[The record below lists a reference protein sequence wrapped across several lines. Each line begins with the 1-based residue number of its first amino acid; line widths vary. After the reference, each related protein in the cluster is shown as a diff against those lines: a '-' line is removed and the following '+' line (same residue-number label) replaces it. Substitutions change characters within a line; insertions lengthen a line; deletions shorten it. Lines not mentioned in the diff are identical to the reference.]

1 MPEFDDS
8 FLFDCASFERKKW
21 KTHQLRFHPSAVVLK
36 SASNLDPFLDV
47 DFKKAPV
54 PAAPI
59 MRQECAGYVA
69 EVSNSS
75 ATLDSP
81 GLGRRT
87 AASRIKL
94 FGGSYSS
101 TYDVSQWER
110 QDRQEL
116 SKMPHGQPFLYKHL
130 PLDDHDET
138 SRYDN
143 GGSCTPA
150 TSTGS
155 SSIGLTS
162 TPVSSGRSSNSN
174 SSNSNGGSSV
184 TSTPTAGG
192 HDQAAGGNSSASVTP
207 GAPGSSGHKGSI
219 RGNKLARRARSFK
232 DDFLEKISQI
242 RTPTSTMTRS
252 HSPNSPRGGAGGS
265 GANAASYGSRKSTT
279 DEPAKPVQDLNYHV
293 RQVKNALTHFKDVIL
308 KNKLEMLPGNG
319 TVVLESIAN
328 VHTALQSYTLNE
340 HSSAFINATNHVHV
354 SLGNL
359 LKLCDEVLLTKEG
372 DDCPSLSKENVK
384 EVVELVENAVN
395 NLVNLANEKLS
406 DRKAIGA
413 GGSGGPGTGVGGTA
427 AGHSAGGPSSNTL
440 QRPTV
445 DVVSQRTSLPDIPL
459 TPRERDILE
468 QTSLKTVRASH
479 STESI
484 LRDSSPPPPPKPPL
498 PDRSQEPPPPLPP
511 KRKSQHAKNH
521 SFHDTTTASSD
532 CASTDSTI
540 FQLGGG
546 PGSSAGGATGAGGS
560 IGLDRMSLRS
570 RSPEDNCSLLSAS
583 AGSLDSALN
592 HSREEDELRALTSC
606 SSHAS
611 ATAASLGGL
620 VILGAGASGCGT
632 QHWEEA
638 GDLAG
643 GLPQHSNNSLNR
655 NSNESGFE
663 SMYSLRVSR
672 DQHQQ
677 QQQQQMHMQYQST
690 AATVTTH
697 HHHQKS
703 ASSSSS
709 SSSYVHKSESI
720 VDGMAALVVASGK
733 AAVQQQHLQQH
744 HQAHVLHHQQHQQQ
758 QQHFHQKIDT
768 IITQASDDSS
778 AGPKG
783 TSEQPASATSLTSTV
798 TTSSSSSLSK
808 LLVHGPSI
816 DELGNDDVFPRTS
829 AGGAT
834 DRPPALPV
842 KTRSHSIK
850 RERHPSQYDNVDEV
864 DLERGSQDSF
874 GHFPMQSSPS
884 YLYSRQ
890 QMFHNLPSKHIS
902 LIEPRHMSRFQEE
915 PPPLPIKK
923 KHMFQSVAYSVMAY
937 MEIFGSATQ
946 NQSEFMRHSVHT
958 YNLAHSEQISTSST
972 TSNHSISHS
981 QTMSLSPSRIAPATV
996 SPPSSPNVSVK
1007 PPALPPKRQRINSK
1021 TPSIAST
1028 PPPSPKIFQDQQQH
1042 HHAQHHYHQQQAQA
1056 PNAINTSPS
1065 PSTSSL
1071 ASTQSGAGGKPSA
1084 VCNQTLDAKT
1094 PKVAQPP
1101 LAASAPE
1108 AESATASGSAASTS
1122 TTSTTLTNIAATTT
1136 TTTTISSVGD
1146 DGGAAAAGAAT
1157 EQCGIRYQSPNRR
1170 HPVGGQHAAD
1180 DDYLH
1185 LCDATT
1191 RAPISGDN
1199 LSASSSSAFP
1209 SSASN
1214 LNLAS
1219 TAGRGSGSTSQ
1230 HLVSVTNHS
1239 HSNNTSGSSS
1249 NNVESS
1255 SYLND
1260 SHNKGRTSSSSSGG
1274 QAVLPSSDAMIY
1286 EASTTPSPLPA
1297 GDAGDERTSNKD
1309 GDEVEVI
1316 LRRNN
1321 KNGMTMAMEQ
1331 QQQPLNLMEEL
1342 DVSNYLV
1349 FKKENEDG
1357 PDVKGGHPDALII
1370 HATRVQKNSD
1380 DDCLEDAYGE
1390 AFITTFRTFISPLDL
1405 IQKLSHR
1412 YTVYH
1417 CQMNDAKQKAAK
1429 ESFSLLVRVVNDLTT
1444 PDLSERLLVIL
1455 MNFDYQLVSAGH
1467 LTMAKLLR
1475 VKLIEKALIYKQKAS
1490 LTVPTLSSRALVAQP
1505 PTLLDLK
1512 SAEIAEQMT
1521 LLDAE
1526 LFQKIEIPEVLIWAQ
1541 EQCEERSPNLTRF
1554 TEHFNKMSYWARTQI
1569 LSQNDA
1575 KDREKH
1581 VIKFIKIMKHLR
1593 KINNYNSYLALL
1605 SALDS
1610 APIRRLEWHKTIT
1623 EGLKEYCALID
1634 SSSSFRAYRQALAET
1649 NPPCIPYIGLVLQ
1662 DLTFVHIGN
1671 PDLLPDGSTNFSKR
1685 WQQYHIVVNMKRFKK
1700 GSYPF
1705 KKNER
1710 IIGFFDNFEY
1720 YLDEDAMWQISET
1733 IKPRGSRKANV
1744 N

>member
-1 MPEFDDS
+1 MPM
-8 FLFDCASFERKKW
+8 
-21 KTHQLRFHPSAVVLK
+21 
-36 SASNLDPFLDV
+36 
-47 DFKKAPV
+47 
-54 PAAPI
+54 I
-59 MRQECAGYVA
+59 
-69 EVSNSS
+69 
-75 ATLDSP
+75 ATTRYET
-81 GLGRRT
+81 GGNCTT
-87 AASRIKL
+87 AK
-94 FGGSYSS
+94 
-101 TYDVSQWER
+101 
-110 QDRQEL
+110 
-116 SKMPHGQPFLYKHL
+116 
-130 PLDDHDET
+130 
-138 SRYDN
+138 
-143 GGSCTPA
+143 
-150 TSTGS
+150 S
-155 SSIGLTS
+155 SSNIGLTS
-162 TPVSSGRSSNSN
+162 TPVSSGR
-174 SSNSNGGSSV
+174 NSNGGTGSA
-184 TSTPTAGG
+184 TSIPTVGTAN
-192 HDQAAGGNSSASVTP
+192 DQNSSYSGSGTITTNTP

-242 RTPTSTMTRS
+242 RTPTNTMT
-252 HSPNSPRGGAGGS
+252 SPRSGS
-265 GANAASYGSRKSTT
+265 GTGSGSGNVGSYGSRKSTT
-279 DEPAKPVQDLNYHV
+279 DEPSKPVQDLNYHV

-340 HSSAFINATNHVHV
+340 QSTAFINATNHVYV

-406 DRKAIGA
+406 DRKAAVCVGNVIG
-413 GGSGGPGTGVGGTA
+413 GGAISSTSGT
-427 AGHSAGGPSSNTL
+427 SSNTL
-440 QRPTV
+440 QRPAV
-445 DVVSQRTSLPDIPL
+445 DLVSQRTSLPDIPL

-511 KRKSQHAKNH
+511 KRKSQHTKNH
-521 SFHDTTTASSD
+521 SFHDTTSSD
-532 CASTDSTI
+532 CNSTESTI
-540 FQLGGG
+540 FHV
-546 PGSSAGGATGAGGS
+546 GGASSVGIGSGGAGGIIGT

-592 HSREEDELRALTSC
+592 HSREEEELRALTSC

-611 ATAASLGGL
+611 APAASLGGL
-620 VILGAGASGCGT
+620 VMLGNSSGT
-632 QHWEEA
+632 QTWEESSN
-638 GDLAG
+638 LV
-643 GLPQHSNNSLNR
+643 GLPQNSNSSLNR

-672 DQHQQ
+672 DQQ
-677 QQQQQMHMQYQST
+677 QQQQQMIHYQSS
-690 AATVTTH
+690 AACAKT

-703 ASSSSS
+703 VSSSST
-709 SSSYVHKSESI
+709 SSSYMHKSESI
-720 VDGMAALVVASGK
+720 VDGITALVVTSGK
-733 AAVQQQHLQQH
+733 GSLQQQQQLHLQQQHQSQVQH
-744 HQAHVLHHQQHQQQ
+744 HHQQQ

-768 IITQASDDSS
+768 IITQASDEGTVDSRSIEQLACS
-778 AGPKG
+778 A
-783 TSEQPASATSLTSTV
+783 SLNSTV
-798 TTSSSSSLSK
+798 TTSGSSGLSK
-808 LLVHGPSI
+808 LLLHDVSI
-816 DELGNDDVFPRTS
+816 DEVGNDDVFPRSDGSTS
-829 AGGAT
+829 
-834 DRPPALPV
+834 DKPPALPV

-850 RERHPSQYDNVDEV
+850 RERQPSQYDNVDEV
-864 DLERGSQDSF
+864 DLERSTQDSF
-874 GHFPMQSSPS
+874 SNFPMQTSPS
-884 YLYSRQ
+884 YLCSRQ

-902 LIEPRHMSRFQEE
+902 LIEPRHMTRFQEE

-923 KHMFQSVAYSVMAY
+923 KHIMAY

-958 YNLAHSEQISTSST
+958 YNLAHSEHVSTSST
-972 TSNHSISHS
+972 TSNHSISLS
-981 QTMSLSPSRIAPATV
+981 QTMSLSPSRIAPTTV
-996 SPPSSPNVSVK
+996 SPPNSPNVSVK

-1028 PPPSPKIFQDQQQH
+1028 PPASPKIFQDQHQYMH
-1042 HHAQHHYHQQQAQA
+1042 HHYHQQPQQTTST
-1056 PNAINTSPS
+1056 IITSPS
-1065 PSTSSL
+1065 PSTSSFV
-1071 ASTQSGAGGKPSA
+1071 STQSGTGLKPTA
-1084 VCNQTLDAKT
+1084 VCNQTLDALT
-1094 PKVAQPP
+1094 SKVSQASLSPDTEASSKISNSN
-1101 LAASAPE
+1101 AASA
-1108 AESATASGSAASTS
+1108 
-1122 TTSTTLTNIAATTT
+1122 TTSSITTT
-1136 TTTTISSVGD
+1136 ATTISSAGD
-1146 DGGAAAAGAAT
+1146 GVVAAVAVTDQAA
-1157 EQCGIRYQSPNRR
+1157 YHSNSLNRR
-1170 HPVGGQHAAD
+1170 LDAEHTKIE

-1185 LCDATT
+1185 LCDATSKDP
-1191 RAPISGDN
+1191 AAGGVDSF
-1199 LSASSSSAFP
+1199 S

-1214 LNLAS
+1214 SNLVTS
-1219 TAGRGSGSTSQ
+1219 RSSGSSTS
-1230 HLVSVTNHS
+1230 VSVANHS
-1239 HSNNTSGSSS
+1239 HSNNNSGSSS
-1249 NNVESS
+1249 NKVESS

-1260 SHNKGRTSSSSSGG
+1260 SHNKGKTSSSSGG
-1274 QAVLPSSDAMIY
+1274 LSVLPSNDMIY
-1286 EASTTPSPLPA
+1286 ELSATPPA
-1297 GDAGDERTSNKD
+1297 DDNSDDRNNKD

-1321 KNGMTMAMEQ
+1321 KNGITILEQQ

-1349 FKKENEDG
+1349 FKKENEEG

-1380 DDCLEDAYGE
+1380 AYGE
-1390 AFITTFRTFISPLDL
+1390 AFITTFRTFISPLEL

-1490 LTVPTLSSRALVAQP
+1490 LTVQTLSSRALVAQP

-1649 NPPCIPYIGLVLQ
+1649 IPPCIPYIGLVLQ

-1733 IKPRGSRKANV
+1733 IKPRGSRKTNV

>member
-1094 PKVAQPP
+1094 PK
-1101 LAASAPE
+1101 
-1108 AESATASGSAASTS
+1108 
-1122 TTSTTLTNIAATTT
+1122 
-1136 TTTTISSVGD
+1136 
-1146 DGGAAAAGAAT
+1146 
-1157 EQCGIRYQSPNRR
+1157 
-1170 HPVGGQHAAD
+1170 
-1180 DDYLH
+1180 
-1185 LCDATT
+1185 
-1191 RAPISGDN
+1191 
-1199 LSASSSSAFP
+1199 
-1209 SSASN
+1209 
-1214 LNLAS
+1214 
-1219 TAGRGSGSTSQ
+1219 
-1230 HLVSVTNHS
+1230 
-1239 HSNNTSGSSS
+1239 
-1249 NNVESS
+1249 
-1255 SYLND
+1255 
-1260 SHNKGRTSSSSSGG
+1260 
-1274 QAVLPSSDAMIY
+1274 
-1286 EASTTPSPLPA
+1286 
-1297 GDAGDERTSNKD
+1297 
-1309 GDEVEVI
+1309 
-1316 LRRNN
+1316 
-1321 KNGMTMAMEQ
+1321 NGMTMAMEQ

>member
-21 KTHQLRFHPSAVVLK
+21 KTYNLRYHPSGVVLK
-36 SASNLDPFLDV
+36 SASNLDSFLHVNHQSDCEPSAGGS
-47 DFKKAPV
+47 DTLRKGFSG
-54 PAAPI
+54 
-59 MRQECAGYVA
+59 CARE
-69 EVSNSS
+69 EVIQSEASS
-75 ATLDSP
+75 RKNTRGKEDAYSFPSLKGHQTGSKM
-81 GLGRRT
+81 
-87 AASRIKL
+87 KL
-94 FGGSYSS
+94 FGGSNSS
-101 TYDVSQWER
+101 TYDVFQREQASQR
-110 QDRQEL
+110 VSTVPGVQQF
-116 SKMPHGQPFLYKHL
+116 QYKHQMDL
-130 PLDDHDET
+130 LADDDDA
-138 SRYDN
+138 SRYD
-143 GGSCTPA
+143 
-150 TSTGS
+150 STGYCTSGNS
-155 SSIGLTS
+155 SGNIGLTS
-162 TPVSSGRSSNSN
+162 TPVTSARNTSAASNS
-174 SSNSNGGSSV
+174 GGTGSA
-184 TSTPTAGG
+184 TSTPTIGG
-192 HDQAAGGNSSASVTP
+192 CNDQNSSGSGTNTITTP

-242 RTPTSTMTRS
+242 RTPTNTMTRS
-252 HSPNSPRGGAGGS
+252 HSPNSPRGGNGAGS
-265 GANAASYGSRKSTT
+265 GSGNSGGYGSRKSTT
-279 DEPAKPVQDLNYHV
+279 DEPSKPVQDLNYHV

-340 HSSAFINATNHVHV
+340 QSTAFINATNHVYV

-406 DRKAIGA
+406 DRKATASA
-413 GGSGGPGTGVGGTA
+413 GNVSVGGKMSCNASGT
-427 AGHSAGGPSSNTL
+427 SSNTL

-468 QTSLKTVRASH
+468 QTSLKTVRTSH

-521 SFHDTTTASSD
+521 SFHDTTSSD
-532 CASTDSTI
+532 CNSTDSTI
-540 FQLGGG
+540 FHLGGG
-546 PGSSAGGATGAGGS
+546 GSGGTGGTSGS

-611 ATAASLGGL
+611 APAASLGGL
-620 VILGAGASGCGT
+620 VMLGAATSI
-632 QHWEEA
+632 QPWEETA
-638 GDLAG
+638 NLA
-643 GLPQHSNNSLNR
+643 GLPQNSNNSLNR

-672 DQHQQ
+672 DQQ
-677 QQQQQMHMQYQST
+677 QQQQQMVQYQST
-690 AATVTTH
+690 AASVTTH

-720 VDGMAALVVASGK
+720 VDGMAAVVMTTGK
-733 AAVQQQHLQQH
+733 ASVQQQQQLHLQQH
-744 HQAHVLHHQQHQQQ
+744 HQSHVLHHQQQQQ

-768 IITQASDDSS
+768 IITQPSDE
-778 AGPKG
+778 GTTCLKG
-783 TSEQPASATSLTSTV
+783 TELACSASLTSTV
-798 TTSSSSSLSK
+798 TTSSSTSLSK
-808 LLVHGPSI
+808 LLVQAPSI
-816 DELGNDDVFPRTS
+816 DELGNDDVFPRPTGS
-829 AGGAT
+829 ST
-834 DRPPALPV
+834 DKPPALPV

-850 RERHPSQYDNVDEV
+850 RDRHPSQYDNVDEI
-864 DLERGSQDSF
+864 DLERSSQDSF
-874 GHFPMQSSPS
+874 GQCPMQNSPS
-884 YLYSRQ
+884 YLYNRQ

-923 KHMFQSVAYSVMAY
+923 KHIMAY

-958 YNLAHSEQISTSST
+958 YNLAHSEQVSTSST
-972 TSNHSISHS
+972 TSISHS

-996 SPPSSPNVSVK
+996 SPPNSPNISVK

-1028 PPPSPKIFQDQQQH
+1028 PPASPKIFQDQHYQL
-1042 HHAQHHYHQQQAQA
+1042 QHHYHQQQPVPAE
-1056 PNAINTSPS
+1056 INTSPS
-1065 PSTSSL
+1065 PSTSSIV
-1071 ASTQSGAGGKPSA
+1071 STQSGAGLKLSAACNQSLLDVKPS
-1084 VCNQTLDAKT
+1084 
-1094 PKVAQPP
+1094 KVSQGSHSPDVEVSAT
-1101 LAASAPE
+1101 SAPV
-1108 AESATASGSAASTS
+1108 TPTS
-1122 TTSTTLTNIAATTT
+1122 STTT
-1136 TTTTISSVGD
+1136 TTATIASAGDGVFTT
-1146 DGGAAAAGAAT
+1146 GAAT
-1157 EQCGIRYQSPNRR
+1157 KKNAYSNNSPNRR
-1170 HPVGGQHAAD
+1170 LDAEHPNTD

-1191 RAPISGDN
+1191 ENPATAAGV
-1199 LSASSSSAFP
+1199 LFC

-1214 LNLAS
+1214 KNLATNVTS
-1219 TAGRGSGSTSQ
+1219 RSGGSNT
-1230 HLVSVTNHS
+1230 LVSVVNHG
-1239 HSNNTSGSSS
+1239 HGNNSSGSSN

-1260 SHNKGRTSSSSSGG
+1260 SHSKGRTSSSSGG
-1274 QAVLPSSDAMIY
+1274 LSVLPASDTIY
-1286 EASTTPSPLPA
+1286 ESTSTTLPT
-1297 GDAGDERTSNKD
+1297 GDNNSKE

-1321 KNGMTMAMEQ
+1321 NKNGIAILE

-1380 DDCLEDAYGE
+1380 AYGE
-1390 AFITTFRTFISPLDL
+1390 AFITTFRTFISPLEL

-1417 CQMNDAKQKAAK
+1417 CQINDAKQKAAK

-1490 LTVPTLSSRALVAQP
+1490 LTIPTLSSRALVAQP

-1671 PDLLPDGSTNFSKR
+1671 PDLLPDGATNFSKR

-1733 IKPRGSRKANV
+1733 IKPRGSRKTNV

>member
-21 KTHQLRFHPSAVVLK
+21 KTHNLRCHHASGVVLK
-36 SASNLDPFLDV
+36 SASNLDPFLSVADSSHHCT
-47 DFKKAPV
+47 KADGSLRTGFSGY
-54 PAAPI
+54 APGGVI
-59 MRQECAGYVA
+59 QSEASAGKDT
-69 EVSNSS
+69 S
-75 ATLDSP
+75 AFELP
-81 GLGRRT
+81 GLKRQQSG
-87 AASRIKL
+87 SKMQKL
-94 FGGSYSS
+94 FGSSNSS
-101 TYDVSQWER
+101 TYDVFQREQANQRVST
-110 QDRQEL
+110 
-116 SKMPHGQPFLYKHL
+116 MPRAQQFQYKHQIDL
-130 PLDDHDET
+130 LSEDA
-138 SRYDN
+138 SRYDS
-143 GGSCTPA
+143 GAGYCTSA
-150 TSTGS
+150 AS
-155 SSIGLTS
+155 SSNVGLTS
-162 TPVSSGRSSNSN
+162 TPVASGRNANGSS
-174 SSNSNGGSSV
+174 SNGGATGSA
-184 TSTPTAGG
+184 TSTPTTGG
-192 HDQAAGGNSSASVTP
+192 CSDPNSSGSSGTNTTITP
-207 GAPGSSGHKGSI
+207 GGPGSSGHKGSI

-242 RTPTSTMTRS
+242 RTPTNTMTRS
-252 HSPNSPRGGAGGS
+252 HSPNSPRGGNGAGS
-265 GANAASYGSRKSTT
+265 GNAGSYGSRKSTT
-279 DEPAKPVQDLNYHV
+279 DEPSKPIQDLNYHV

-340 HSSAFINATNHVHV
+340 QSTAFINATNHVYV

-406 DRKAIGA
+406 DRKVTAASSA
-413 GGSGGPGTGVGGTA
+413 GNATGPGKLSSNASGT
-427 AGHSAGGPSSNTL
+427 SSNTL

-521 SFHDTTTASSD
+521 SFHDTTSSD
-532 CASTDSTI
+532 CNSTDSTI

-546 PGSSAGGATGAGGS
+546 GSGGTSGGNS
-560 IGLDRMSLRS
+560 GSMGLDRMSLRS

-611 ATAASLGGL
+611 APAASLGGL
-620 VILGAGASGCGT
+620 VMLGAATSM
-632 QHWEEA
+632 QPWEESA
-638 GDLAG
+638 DLAG
-643 GLPQHSNNSLNR
+643 LPQNSNSSLNR

-672 DQHQQ
+672 DQ
-677 QQQQQMHMQYQST
+677 QQQQQMVQYQST

-703 ASSSSS
+703 ASTTSSST
-709 SSSYVHKSESI
+709 SYVHKSESI
-720 VDGMAALVVASGK
+720 VDGMTAFVLTTGK
-733 AAVQQQHLQQH
+733 AAVQQQQQLHLQQH
-744 HQAHVLHHQQHQQQ
+744 HQSHVLQHHQQQ
-758 QQHFHQKIDT
+758 QQQQLQHFHQKIDT
-768 IITQASDDSS
+768 IITQPSDEGTTV
-778 AGPKG
+778 GPKG
-783 TSEQPASATSLTSTV
+783 SEQLACSASLTSTV

-808 LLVHGPSI
+808 LLVNAPSI
-816 DELGNDDVFPRTS
+816 DELGNDDVFPRPASSTS
-829 AGGAT
+829 
-834 DRPPALPV
+834 DKPPALPV

-864 DLERGSQDSF
+864 DLERSSQDSF
-874 GHFPMQSSPS
+874 GQFPVPSSAS
-884 YLYSRQ
+884 YLYNRQ

-958 YNLAHSEQISTSST
+958 YNLAHSEQVSTSST
-972 TSNHSISHS
+972 TSISHS
-981 QTMSLSPSRIAPATV
+981 QTMSLSPSRIAPGTV
-996 SPPSSPNVSVK
+996 SPPNSPNISVK

-1028 PPPSPKIFQDQQQH
+1028 PPASPKIFHDQH
-1042 HHAQHHYHQQQAQA
+1042 HQMQHHYQQQQPA
-1056 PNAINTSPS
+1056 PTEINTS

-1071 ASTQSGAGGKPSA
+1071 VSQGHKPTPASNQCLLDVKPS
-1084 VCNQTLDAKT
+1084 
-1094 PKVAQPP
+1094 
-1101 LAASAPE
+1101 
-1108 AESATASGSAASTS
+1108 
-1122 TTSTTLTNIAATTT
+1122 
-1136 TTTTISSVGD
+1136 
-1146 DGGAAAAGAAT
+1146 
-1157 EQCGIRYQSPNRR
+1157 
-1170 HPVGGQHAAD
+1170 
-1180 DDYLH
+1180 
-1185 LCDATT
+1185 
-1191 RAPISGDN
+1191 
-1199 LSASSSSAFP
+1199 
-1209 SSASN
+1209 
-1214 LNLAS
+1214 
-1219 TAGRGSGSTSQ
+1219 
-1230 HLVSVTNHS
+1230 
-1239 HSNNTSGSSS
+1239 
-1249 NNVESS
+1249 
-1255 SYLND
+1255 
-1260 SHNKGRTSSSSSGG
+1260 
-1274 QAVLPSSDAMIY
+1274 
-1286 EASTTPSPLPA
+1286 
-1297 GDAGDERTSNKD
+1297 
-1309 GDEVEVI
+1309 
-1316 LRRNN
+1316 
-1321 KNGMTMAMEQ
+1321 KNGITILE

-1349 FKKENEDG
+1349 FKKDSEDG

-1380 DDCLEDAYGE
+1380 ADCLEDAYGE
-1390 AFITTFRTFISPLDL
+1390 AFITTFRTFITPLEL

-1671 PDLLPDGSTNFSKR
+1671 PDLLPDGATNFSKR

-1733 IKPRGSRKANV
+1733 IKPRGSRKTNV

>member
-1 MPEFDDS
+1 MNSLLIFPPNGLSVKVLYGELGRAVSVFIFAAATDRLCTA
-8 FLFDCASFERKKW
+8 LFGP
-21 KTHQLRFHPSAVVLK
+21 LAVCSGAVC
-36 SASNLDPFLDV
+36 
-47 DFKKAPV
+47 
-54 PAAPI
+54 AAPHTPTPK
-59 MRQECAGYVA
+59 RRRTLT
-69 EVSNSS
+69 NSS
-75 ATLDSP
+75 SVRRSVQVINPNTLERFIREQGGRTRSRRACVCVFPFQSQKQKKSP
-81 GLGRRT
+81 THARTHAHIQRRT
-87 AASRIKL
+87 DTQAFRGARVPRARQTTPRTVWP
-94 FGGSYSS
+94 GPS
-101 TYDVSQWER
+101 T
-110 QDRQEL
+110 
-116 SKMPHGQPFLYKHL
+116 G
-130 PLDDHDET
+130 
-138 SRYDN
+138 YDN

-406 DRKAIGA
+406 DRKAIGT
-413 GGSGGPGTGVGGTA
+413 GGGGGPGTGVSGTA
-427 AGHSAGGPSSNTL
+427 AGHSTGGPSSNTL

-620 VILGAGASGCGT
+620 VILGAGAAGCGT

-672 DQHQQ
+672 DQHQQQ

-733 AAVQQQHLQQH
+733 GAVQQQHLQQH
-744 HQAHVLHHQQHQQQ
+744 HQAHVLHHQQHQQQQ

-783 TSEQPASATSLTSTV
+783 ASEQLASATSLTSTV

-1056 PNAINTSPS
+1056 PNVINTSPS

-1071 ASTQSGAGGKPSA
+1071 ASTQSGTGSKPSA
-1084 VCNQTLDAKT
+1084 VCNQTLDVKT
-1094 PKVAQPP
+1094 P
-1101 LAASAPE
+1101 
-1108 AESATASGSAASTS
+1108 
-1122 TTSTTLTNIAATTT
+1122 
-1136 TTTTISSVGD
+1136 
-1146 DGGAAAAGAAT
+1146 
-1157 EQCGIRYQSPNRR
+1157 
-1170 HPVGGQHAAD
+1170 
-1180 DDYLH
+1180 
-1185 LCDATT
+1185 
-1191 RAPISGDN
+1191 
-1199 LSASSSSAFP
+1199 
-1209 SSASN
+1209 
-1214 LNLAS
+1214 
-1219 TAGRGSGSTSQ
+1219 
-1230 HLVSVTNHS
+1230 
-1239 HSNNTSGSSS
+1239 
-1249 NNVESS
+1249 
-1255 SYLND
+1255 
-1260 SHNKGRTSSSSSGG
+1260 
-1274 QAVLPSSDAMIY
+1274 
-1286 EASTTPSPLPA
+1286 
-1297 GDAGDERTSNKD
+1297 
-1309 GDEVEVI
+1309 
-1316 LRRNN
+1316 
-1321 KNGMTMAMEQ
+1321 KNGMTMAMEL

>member
-1 MPEFDDS
+1 MATPKD
-8 FLFDCASFERKKW
+8 ER
-21 KTHQLRFHPSAVVLK
+21 TSNAAAVPINGLESAG
-36 SASNLDPFLDV
+36 N
-47 DFKKAPV
+47 
-54 PAAPI
+54 
-59 MRQECAGYVA
+59 C
-69 EVSNSS
+69 
-75 ATLDSP
+75 
-81 GLGRRT
+81 
-87 AASRIKL
+87 
-94 FGGSYSS
+94 
-101 TYDVSQWER
+101 
-110 QDRQEL
+110 
-116 SKMPHGQPFLYKHL
+116 
-130 PLDDHDET
+130 
-138 SRYDN
+138 
-143 GGSCTPA
+143 
-150 TSTGS
+150 TSTNNS
-155 SSIGLTS
+155 NNIGLTS
-162 TPVSSGRSSNSN
+162 TPVSSGRNANGNSKAGSSGSATNTPTIGGCIDQN
-174 SSNSNGGSSV
+174 SSYS
-184 TSTPTAGG
+184 
-192 HDQAAGGNSSASVTP
+192 SSATNTSVTP
-207 GAPGSSGHKGSI
+207 GVPGSSGHKGSI

-242 RTPTSTMTRS
+242 RTPTNTMARS
-252 HSPNSPRGGAGGS
+252 HSPNSPRGGSGIGS
-265 GANAASYGSRKSTT
+265 GSGNSGSYGIRKSTT
-279 DEPAKPVQDLNYHV
+279 DEPSKPIQDLNYHV

-340 HSSAFINATNHVHV
+340 QSTAFINATNHVHV

-406 DRKAIGA
+406 DRKSTVSVGNVA
-413 GGSGGPGTGVGGTA
+413 GDGSKSSTPGT
-427 AGHSAGGPSSNTL
+427 SSNTL

-521 SFHDTTTASSD
+521 SFHDTTSSD
-532 CASTDSTI
+532 CNSTDSTI
-540 FQLGGG
+540 FHADG
-546 PGSSAGGATGAGGS
+546 GSSVGIGSRGTGGTSGN

-611 ATAASLGGL
+611 APAASLGGL
-620 VILGAGASGCGT
+620 VMLGTSSGT
-632 QHWEEA
+632 HAWEEPA
-638 GDLAG
+638 DLV
-643 GLPQHSNNSLNR
+643 GLPQNSNSSLNR

-672 DQHQQ
+672 DQQ
-677 QQQQQMHMQYQST
+677 QQQQQMMHYQST
-690 AATVTTH
+690 AASVTT

-709 SSSYVHKSESI
+709 SASYVHKSESI
-720 VDGMAALVVASGK
+720 VDGITTLVVTSDK
-733 AAVQQQHLQQH
+733 SSLQRQQQLHLQQH
-744 HQAHVLHHQQHQQQ
+744 HQTQVLHHHHHHHHHQE

-768 IITQASDDSS
+768 IITQASDEGTGDSKAIEQLACS
-778 AGPKG
+778 A
-783 TSEQPASATSLTSTV
+783 SLNS
-798 TTSSSSSLSK
+798 TTSGSSSISK
-808 LLVHGPSI
+808 LLEQDSSI
-816 DELGNDDVFPRTS
+816 DEIGSDDVFPRPS
-829 AGGAT
+829 GSSS

-864 DLERGSQDSF
+864 DLERSAQDSF
-874 GHFPMQSSPS
+874 GHFPLPNSPS

-902 LIEPRHMSRFQEE
+902 LIEPRHMTRFQEE

-923 KHMFQSVAYSVMAY
+923 KHIMAY

-958 YNLAHSEQISTSST
+958 YNLAQSEQVSSSIN
-972 TSNHSISHS
+972 TSNHNISPS
-981 QTMSLSPSRIAPATV
+981 QTISLSPSCIAPATV
-996 SPPSSPNVSVK
+996 SPPNSPNVNMK

-1028 PPPSPKIFQDQQQH
+1028 PPASPKIFQDQ
-1042 HHAQHHYHQQQAQA
+1042 HHYIHGVHCHQHPQK
-1056 PNAINTSPS
+1056 NSNTINTSPS
-1065 PSTSSL
+1065 PSTTSL
-1071 ASTQSGAGGKPSA
+1071 VSAQSGVGLTPTTT
-1084 VCNQTLDAKT
+1084 CTQTLDVKT
-1094 PKVAQPP
+1094 
-1101 LAASAPE
+1101 S
-1108 AESATASGSAASTS
+1108 
-1122 TTSTTLTNIAATTT
+1122 
-1136 TTTTISSVGD
+1136 
-1146 DGGAAAAGAAT
+1146 
-1157 EQCGIRYQSPNRR
+1157 
-1170 HPVGGQHAAD
+1170 
-1180 DDYLH
+1180 
-1185 LCDATT
+1185 
-1191 RAPISGDN
+1191 
-1199 LSASSSSAFP
+1199 
-1209 SSASN
+1209 
-1214 LNLAS
+1214 
-1219 TAGRGSGSTSQ
+1219 
-1230 HLVSVTNHS
+1230 
-1239 HSNNTSGSSS
+1239 
-1249 NNVESS
+1249 
-1255 SYLND
+1255 
-1260 SHNKGRTSSSSSGG
+1260 
-1274 QAVLPSSDAMIY
+1274 
-1286 EASTTPSPLPA
+1286 
-1297 GDAGDERTSNKD
+1297 
-1309 GDEVEVI
+1309 
-1316 LRRNN
+1316 
-1321 KNGMTMAMEQ
+1321 KNGITILEQ
-1331 QQQPLNLMEEL
+1331 QHPLNLMEEL

-1357 PDVKGGHPDALII
+1357 PDVKGGQPDALII
-1370 HATRVQKNSD
+1370 HATRVQKNS
-1380 DDCLEDAYGE
+1380 DAYGE
-1390 AFITTFRTFISPLDL
+1390 AFITTFRTFISPLEL

-1490 LTVPTLSSRALVAQP
+1490 LTVQTLSSRALVAQP

-1649 NPPCIPYIGLVLQ
+1649 IPPCIPYIGLVLQ

-1671 PDLLPDGSTNFSKR
+1671 PDHLPDGSINFSKR

-1700 GSYPF
+1700 GTYPF

-1733 IKPRGSRKANV
+1733 IKPRGSRKNNV

>member
-1 MPEFDDS
+1 
-8 FLFDCASFERKKW
+8 
-21 KTHQLRFHPSAVVLK
+21 
-36 SASNLDPFLDV
+36 
-47 DFKKAPV
+47 
-54 PAAPI
+54 
-59 MRQECAGYVA
+59 
-69 EVSNSS
+69 
-75 ATLDSP
+75 
-81 GLGRRT
+81 
-87 AASRIKL
+87 
-94 FGGSYSS
+94 
-101 TYDVSQWER
+101 
-110 QDRQEL
+110 
-116 SKMPHGQPFLYKHL
+116 
-130 PLDDHDET
+130 
-138 SRYDN
+138 
-143 GGSCTPA
+143 
-150 TSTGS
+150 
-155 SSIGLTS
+155 
-162 TPVSSGRSSNSN
+162 
-174 SSNSNGGSSV
+174 
-184 TSTPTAGG
+184 
-192 HDQAAGGNSSASVTP
+192 AGGNSSASVTP

-242 RTPTSTMTRS
+242 RTPTSTMTRR
-252 HSPNSPRGGAGGS
+252 HPPQARCRRPRATKVH
-265 GANAASYGSRKSTT
+265 YTT

-406 DRKAIGA
+406 DRKAIGT
-413 GGSGGPGTGVGGTA
+413 GGGGGPGTGVSGTA
-427 AGHSAGGPSSNTL
+427 AGHSTGGPSSNTL

-620 VILGAGASGCGT
+620 VILGAGAAGCGT

-663 SMYSLRVSR
+663 SI
-672 DQHQQ
+672 
-677 QQQQQMHMQYQST
+677 
-690 AATVTTH
+690 
-697 HHHQKS
+697 

-733 AAVQQQHLQQH
+733 G
-744 HQAHVLHHQQHQQQ
+744 
-758 QQHFHQKIDT
+758 
-768 IITQASDDSS
+768 
-778 AGPKG
+778 AGA
-783 TSEQPASATSLTSTV
+783 SEQLASATSLTSTV

-864 DLERGSQDSF
+864 DLERGAATFNKCAFALFLILNHNTLIINPFFVDRKTR
-874 GHFPMQSSPS
+874 
-884 YLYSRQ
+884 LATSRCRVRRRICTAG
-890 QMFHNLPSKHIS
+890 SRCSTIYRASIS
-902 LIEPRHMSRFQEE
+902 PRHMSRFQEE

-923 KHMFQSVAYSVMAY
+923 KHIMAY

-958 YNLAHSEQISTSST
+958 T
-972 TSNHSISHS
+972 TSNHSLSHS

-1056 PNAINTSPS
+1056 PNVINTSPS

-1071 ASTQSGAGGKPSA
+1071 ASTQSGAGSKPSA
-1084 VCNQTLDAKT
+1084 VCNQTLDVKT
-1094 PKVAQPP
+1094 PK
-1101 LAASAPE
+1101 
-1108 AESATASGSAASTS
+1108 
-1122 TTSTTLTNIAATTT
+1122 
-1136 TTTTISSVGD
+1136 
-1146 DGGAAAAGAAT
+1146 
-1157 EQCGIRYQSPNRR
+1157 
-1170 HPVGGQHAAD
+1170 HAAD

-1191 RAPISGDN
+1191 RAPIAGDN

-1209 SSASN
+1209 SS
-1214 LNLAS
+1214 
-1219 TAGRGSGSTSQ
+1219 
-1230 HLVSVTNHS
+1230 
-1239 HSNNTSGSSS
+1239 
-1249 NNVESS
+1249 
-1255 SYLND
+1255 
-1260 SHNKGRTSSSSSGG
+1260 
-1274 QAVLPSSDAMIY
+1274 
-1286 EASTTPSPLPA
+1286 
-1297 GDAGDERTSNKD
+1297 
-1309 GDEVEVI
+1309 
-1316 LRRNN
+1316 
-1321 KNGMTMAMEQ
+1321 NGMTMAMEL

-1370 HATRVQKNSD
+1370 HATRVQKNS
-1380 DDCLEDAYGE
+1380 DAYGE